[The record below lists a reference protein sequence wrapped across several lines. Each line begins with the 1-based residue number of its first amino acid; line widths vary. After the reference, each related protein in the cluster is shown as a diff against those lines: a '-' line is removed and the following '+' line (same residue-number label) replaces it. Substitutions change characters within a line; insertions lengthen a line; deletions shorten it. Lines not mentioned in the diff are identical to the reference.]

1 MSGVD
6 EIEGG
11 CIEPY
16 ERDRK
21 YKVIE
26 MIILIDGYN
35 VLKMVFPKA
44 LVDESQREKFIGQ
57 LSRYAHMTHN
67 KLYVVFDGGEDSR
80 PLFLQRRD
88 ITVVYS
94 GYRDSAD
101 TVIKGLL
108 EQEQKNEVLL
118 ISTDRELN
126 RYAAHYDIPSM
137 ESLVF
142 HGYVRDRLHAGEAAS
157 KRPAQPQVHKFTA
170 NSTSYD
176 LDALMEEGSQKVF
189 YKHDDEQGDGQQ
201 SSHKP
206 KRMTSKLDKRL
217 EKMVKKL

>member
-1 MSGVD
+1 
-6 EIEGG
+6 
-11 CIEPY
+11 
-16 ERDRK
+16 
-21 YKVIE
+21 

-44 LVDESQREKFIGQ
+44 LVDENQREKFIGQ
-57 LSRYAHMTHN
+57 LARYAHMTHN
-67 KLYVVFDGGEDSR
+67 KLYVVFDGGDESR

-88 ITVVYS
+88 ITIVYS

-108 EQEQKNEVLL
+108 EEEQQKEVLL
-118 ISTDRELN
+118 VSTDRELN
-126 RYAAHYDIPSM
+126 RYAAAYDIPSM

-142 HGYVRDRLHAGEAAS
+142 YGYVRDRLHAGEQAAQ
-157 KRPAQPQVHKFTA
+157 RPAQPQVHKFA
-170 NSTSYD
+170 EVSTSYD

-189 YKHDDEQGDGQQ
+189 YKHDDEGDGLQAQ
-201 SSHKP
+201 HKP